1 MYLKGL
7 AGFCVVALLFMGL
20 TACGSSR
27 QAMKDNPA
35 VAASGEKTGQAAQT
49 GLKSGEQKGEQKKDT
64 TVASTRVLGGTDG
77 AAVALK
83 DIHFDFDKYLV
94 RSDDL
99 EILRQNSQWLR
110 TNPAKR
116 VRIEGNCDERGTI
129 EYNLALGQKR
139 AEAAKS
145 SLVALGIDG
154 KRMETVSYG
163 KEKPLDPA
171 QDEKAWAKNR
181 RDHFEPL
188 Q

>member
-116 VRIEGNCDERGTI
+116 VRIEGNCDEEARSNTISHSVRRGPKQPRVLLLP
-129 EYNLALGQKR
+129 LALTES
-139 AEAAKS
+139 AW
-145 SLVALGIDG
+145 
-154 KRMETVSYG
+154 
-163 KEKPLDPA
+163 KP
-171 QDEKAWAKNR
+171 
-181 RDHFEPL
+181 
-188 Q
+188 